1 MSKYIFQVENLFS
14 NIHSVGIISIAPGA
28 PLRALKAHKK
38 QQSVIPSLVLSSG
51 DEF

>member
-28 PLRALKAHKK
+28 PLGAFEAPKK
-38 QQSVIPSLVLSSG
+38 QQSVMPSLVLSSG
-51 DEF
+51 DDF